1 MAVRH
6 HHEPYATLGATKVI
20 GPVSDRRLRAVFEEV
35 VEEYRAGRHDP
46 GFFHRG
52 ISENPNR
59 FISVTREICAHLPVG
74 GTHMDIG
81 AGDAIIPRMIAKLG
95 AGRVIV
101 VDSEDSAGTGGV
113 DLLAGTGIET
123 TLATVGID
131 PVPMPDGS
139 VDLIFAG
146 DVIEH
151 LPHTPRHFMS
161 EIMRLLHPGGW
172 HVQDTPNAV
181 SLFTRLKMLV
191 GISNWP
197 HLDGVW
203 GPEVNVHHHK
213 EYTLPELVSL
223 FERAGFENI
232 RSSTYEQ
239 VWQRSLRRRG
249 RMQTMGADWSEMS
262 QFSSG
267 FNPSHPYEYARILCL
282 AVARVVPSLR
292 SSLLVSG
299 QKPVAAG

>member
-1 MAVRH
+1 MVAASHNENRVSS
-6 HHEPYATLGATKVI
+6 AGAQTV
-20 GPVSDRRLRAVFEEV
+20 GPVPERRLRAVFDEV
-35 VEEYRAGRHDP
+35 VEEYRSGPHDP

-52 ISENPNR
+52 GSENPHR
-59 FISVTREICAHLPVG
+59 FLAVVREICMHLPIG
-74 GTHMDIG
+74 GTHVDIG

-95 AGRVIV
+95 AGRVVV
-101 VDSEDSAGTGGV
+101 VDSEDSAGKGGV

-123 TLATVGID
+123 ILATVGID
-131 PVPMPDGS
+131 PVPMPAES

-151 LPHTPRHFMS
+151 LPHTPRYFMN
-161 EIMRLLHPGGW
+161 EIMRLLRPGGW

-203 GPEVNVHHHK
+203 DPELNVHHHK
-213 EYTLPELVSL
+213 EYTLSELISL
-223 FERAGFENI
+223 FDRAGFENV
-232 RSSTYEQ
+232 RSTTYEQ
-239 VWQRSLRRRG
+239 VWQRSLKHRG
-249 RMQTMGADWSEMS
+249 RVQTMGAHWSEMS

-267 FNPSHPYEYARILCL
+267 FNPSQPFEYARIFCL
-282 AVARVVPSLR
+282 AASKAFPGLR

-299 QKPVAAG
+299 RKPVSD